1 MQRFWGLFDGSK
13 FYSLRAKY
21 RKELF
26 DKASAIV
33 LKADIVI
40 DLETS
45 DRVIPLSPSD
55 RHTIATAKDW
65 LKTLEKHYLAGTLGE
80 LWTAGEQI
88 YLHRKGL
95 RYFTDTLAEHKARF
109 ESNYAM
115 DLVSGAQIASWVAE
129 FVIGIALNALTGL
142 PVWAAVL
149 TSALGTITTMLLQIQ
164 SIGNTAAEQSLTYI
178 TYTQSVQVTG
188 LPVWAA
194 VLTSALGT
202 ITTMLLQ
209 IQSIGNTA
217 AEQSLTYIT
226 YTQSVQAHQAQ
237 SRLQTLGG
245 RKALQEGALE
255 IYQGYSNYANGFRYK
270 NYSAGSETYQPSQP
284 YTPSHLQTKPQESQ
298 QDQNLKQ
305 LDEQTQGRAHYDLA
319 GNEGFMQKISPH
331 TPLAQAKE
339 PENDLAYRQNT
350 LNNNSQD
357 LRKVLSELAIYL
369 GSTEQYSSS
378 DYLQAV
384 YDFNFNLKEE
394 QFHTYAQ
401 SRDFLAQNR
410 RYNHAL
416 RASELAYSK
425 HLAKKAAH
433 KDSQALENPYSSLHP
448 QTPSDQNPTPQPPSK
463 IQENIIKL
471 ELESSL
477 KAQGLDDEQVSQL
490 VWGSEQE
497 SEQQQAAREQAYK
510 QAKIKHLKA
519 LDSTKATKAIKAYD
533 LLINYATYIA
543 MNDRT
548 YKKNIATKLQNLY
561 TQGYNEFLA
570 HQVLAEQ
577 GATLHASD
585 FNTREVWQQ
594 MKESLCGSDVFVYK
608 NGEMKREHL
617 ACNAGFWSD
626 IGKFWCEHHIRHT
639 PKLPRPSSHECAR
652 YFYHQATL
660 PYAKA
665 QELALSW
672 HEILRWQSG
681 GDSDPYQTLE
691 LGNLDHERLGGDTPP
706 YGIRFNPN
714 LDKDLKSYLQ
724 DAPIGEFFSSA
735 LAQEI
740 KKLER

>member
-21 RKELF
+21 RSELF

-45 DRVIPLSPSD
+45 DRVLPLSPSD

-149 TSALGTITTMLLQIQ
+149 TSALATITTMLVQIQ
-164 SIGNTAAEQSLTYI
+164 SIGNQ
-178 TYTQSVQVTG
+178 
-188 LPVWAA
+188 
-194 VLTSALGT
+194 
-202 ITTMLLQ
+202 
-209 IQSIGNTA
+209 A

-226 YTQSVQAHQAQ
+226 YTQSVQATHAQ

-284 YTPSHLQTKPQESQ
+284 YTPSHLQTKPKESAET
-298 QDQNLKQ
+298 QNLKQ
-305 LDEQTQGRAHYDLA
+305 LDEHTQGRAHYDLA
-319 GNEGFMQKISPH
+319 GNEGFMQKISPQ

-357 LRKVLSELAIYL
+357 LRKALSELAIYL

-384 YDFNFNLKEE
+384 YDFNFSLKEE

-448 QTPSDQNPTPQPPSK
+448 QTPSDQESAPQPPSK

-477 KAQGLDDEQVSQL
+477 KAQGLDDEQVYQL

-533 LLINYATYIA
+533 LLINYATYID

-577 GATLHASD
+577 GITLHASD
-585 FNTREVWQQ
+585 FNAREVWQQ

-626 IGKFWCEHHIRHT
+626 IGKFWCEHHIRRT

-665 QELALSW
+665 QELALSC

-691 LGNLDHERLGGDTPP
+691 LGNLDHERLGGTIAP

-714 LDKDLKSYLQ
+714 LDKDLESYLQ

-740 KKLER
+740 KKLESSAK

>member
-26 DKASAIV
+26 DKASALV

-40 DLETS
+40 DLESS
-45 DRVIPLSPSD
+45 DRVLPLSPSD

-149 TSALGTITTMLLQIQ
+149 TSALATITTML
-164 SIGNTAAEQSLTYI
+164 
-178 TYTQSVQVTG
+178 V
-188 LPVWAA
+188 
-194 VLTSALGT
+194 
-202 ITTMLLQ
+202 Q

-237 SRLQTLGG
+237 RRLQSLGG

-284 YTPSHLQTKPQESQ
+284 YTPSHLQTKPKESAET
-298 QDQNLKQ
+298 QNLKQ

-425 HLAKKAAH
+425 HLAKKAAQ
-433 KDSQALENPYSSLHP
+433 KSKQALENPYHTLEP
-448 QTPSDQNPTPQPPSK
+448 QPPSDQDPTPQPPSK

-577 GATLHASD
+577 GITLHASD
-585 FNTREVWQQ
+585 FNAREVWQQ

-617 ACNAGFWSD
+617 ACNAGFWN
-626 IGKFWCEHHIRHT
+626 GVGGFWCEHHIRRT

-681 GDSDPYQTLE
+681 GDSNPYQTLE
-691 LGNLDHERLGGDTPP
+691 LVGNLDHEQLLGGDTPP

-714 LDKDLKSYLQ
+714 LDKNLETYLQ

-740 KKLER
+740 KKLESSLSQT

>member
-1 MQRFWGLFDGSK
+1 MERFWGLFDGSK

-21 RKELF
+21 RSELF

-45 DRVIPLSPSD
+45 DRVLPLSPSD

-149 TSALGTITTMLLQIQ
+149 TSALTTITTMLVQIQ
-164 SIGNTAAEQSLTYI
+164 SIGNQ
-178 TYTQSVQVTG
+178 
-188 LPVWAA
+188 
-194 VLTSALGT
+194 
-202 ITTMLLQ
+202 
-209 IQSIGNTA
+209 A

-226 YTQSVQAHQAQ
+226 YTQSVQATHAQ

-298 QDQNLKQ
+298 QSQNLKQ
-305 LDEQTQGRAHYDLA
+305 LDEHTQGRAHYDLA
-319 GNEGFMQKISPH
+319 GNEGFMQKISPQ

-448 QTPSDQNPTPQPPSK
+448 QTPSDQNPPPQPPSK

-533 LLINYATYIA
+533 LLINYTTYIA

-577 GATLHASD
+577 GITLHAND
-585 FNTREVWQQ
+585 FNAREVWQQ

-626 IGKFWCEHHIRHT
+626 IGKFWCENHIRHT

-665 QELALSW
+665 QELALSK

-681 GDSDPYQTLE
+681 GDSNPYQTLE
-691 LGNLDHERLGGDTPP
+691 LGNLDHGRLGGTSDP

-714 LDKDLKSYLQ
+714 LDKDLESYLQ
-724 DAPIGEFFSSA
+724 AAPIGEFFSSA
-735 LAQEI
+735 IKREI
-740 KKLER
+740 EKLESSTK

>member
-1 MQRFWGLFDGSK
+1 MERFWGLFDGGK

-21 RKELF
+21 RSELF

-45 DRVIPLSPSD
+45 DRVLPLSPSD

-129 FVIGIALNALTGL
+129 FVIGVALNALTGL

-149 TSALGTITTMLLQIQ
+149 TSALGTIITMLVQIQ
-164 SIGNTAAEQSLTYI
+164 SIGNTAAEQALTYI
-178 TYTQSVQVTG
+178 TYTQS
-188 LPVWAA
+188 L
-194 VLTSALGT
+194 
-202 ITTMLLQ
+202 
-209 IQSIGNTA
+209 
-217 AEQSLTYIT
+217 
-226 YTQSVQAHQAQ
+226 QAHQAQ
-237 SRLQTLGG
+237 RRLQSLGG
-245 RKALQEGALE
+245 RKALQEGALD

-284 YTPSHLQTKPQESQ
+284 YTPSHLQTKPEPSQ
-298 QDQNLKQ
+298 QSQNLKQ
-305 LDEQTQGRAHYDLA
+305 LDEHTQGRAHYDLA
-319 GNEGFMQKISPH
+319 GNEGFMQKISPQ

-384 YDFNFNLKEE
+384 YDFNFSLKEE

-448 QTPSDQNPTPQPPSK
+448 QTPSDQETPQPPSK

-477 KAQGLDDEQVSQL
+477 KAQGIDDEQVSQL

-519 LDSTKATKAIKAYD
+519 LDSTKASKAIKAYD
-533 LLINYATYIA
+533 LLINYAQQLAHIEQALESSLIPT
-543 MNDRT
+543 
-548 YKKNIATKLQNLY
+548 LQNLY
-561 TQGYNEFLA
+561 TQAPNEVLA
-570 HQVLAEQ
+570 H
-577 GATLHASD
+577 
-585 FNTREVWQQ
+585 R
-594 MKESLCGSDVFVYK
+594 VFVEKSQAYATEIQDK
-608 NGEMKREHL
+608 ALSVWVEFRMKP
-617 ACNAGFWSD
+617 AFKD
-626 IGKFWCEHHIRHT
+626 
-639 PKLPRPSSHECAR
+639 
-652 YFYHQATL
+652 YFYRSTRGVSPRVILELENLDGVYSLAYTSQWLSPNKEPNQTTHPLAYELYQAQKRVWSSYDTNL
-660 PYAKA
+660 WKITHKHLHDNITYFRGLECLQPLQAYLEDTSGAEVFMREIEREL
-665 QELALSW
+665 QELESSLS
-672 HEILRWQSG
+672 
-681 GDSDPYQTLE
+681 
-691 LGNLDHERLGGDTPP
+691 
-706 YGIRFNPN
+706 
-714 LDKDLKSYLQ
+714 
-724 DAPIGEFFSSA
+724 
-735 LAQEI
+735 
-740 KKLER
+740 

>member
-1 MQRFWGLFDGSK
+1 MDRFWGLFDGSK

-21 RKELF
+21 RSELF

-45 DRVIPLSPSD
+45 DRVLPLSPSD

-129 FVIGIALNALTGL
+129 FVIGIALSVFTGL
-142 PVWAAVL
+142 PLWAAVL
-149 TSALGTITTMLLQIQ
+149 TSALTTITTMLVQIQ

-178 TYTQSVQVTG
+178 TYTQS
-188 LPVWAA
+188 
-194 VLTSALGT
+194 
-202 ITTMLLQ
+202 LQ
-209 IQSIGNTA
+209 AT
-217 AEQSLTYIT
+217 
-226 YTQSVQAHQAQ
+226 HAQ

-255 IYQGYSNYANGFRYK
+255 IYQGYSNYANGLRYK

-284 YTPSHLQTKPQESQ
+284 YTPSHLQTKPEPSQ

-319 GNEGFMQKISPH
+319 GNEGFMQKISPQ

-448 QTPSDQNPTPQPPSK
+448 QTPSDQNPSPQPPSK

-570 HQVLAEQ
+570 HQVLAER
-577 GATLHASD
+577 GVILHAQD
-585 FNTREVWQQ
+585 FNTREVWAQ

-617 ACNAGFWSD
+617 ACNAGFWND
-626 IGKFWCEHHIRHT
+626 IGNFWCEHHIRRT

-665 QELALSW
+665 QELALSK

-681 GDSDPYQTLE
+681 GDSNPYQTLE
-691 LGNLDHERLGGDTPP
+691 LGNLDHGRLGGTIYP

-714 LDKDLKSYLQ
+714 LDKDLESYLQ

-740 KKLER
+740 KKLESSAK

>member
-1 MQRFWGLFDGSK
+1 MERFWGLFDGSK

-26 DKASAIV
+26 DKASALV

-45 DRVIPLSPSD
+45 DRVLPLSPSD

-115 DLVSGAQIASWVAE
+115 DLIPPEKIAQWVAE
-129 FVIGIALNALTGL
+129 FVIGIALNAFTGL
-142 PVWAAVL
+142 PLWAAVL
-149 TSALGTITTMLLQIQ
+149 ISALGTITEMLLSIQ
-164 SIGNTAAEQSLTYI
+164 SIGNNEATKALTYI
-178 TYTQSVQVTG
+178 TYTQS
-188 LPVWAA
+188 L
-194 VLTSALGT
+194 
-202 ITTMLLQ
+202 
-209 IQSIGNTA
+209 
-217 AEQSLTYIT
+217 
-226 YTQSVQAHQAQ
+226 QAHQAQ
-237 SRLQTLGG
+237 RRLQSLGG

-284 YTPSHLQTKPQESQ
+284 YTPSHLQTKPEPSQ
-298 QDQNLKQ
+298 QSQNLKQ
-305 LDEQTQGRAHYDLA
+305 LDEHTQGRAHYDLA
-319 GNEGFMQKISPH
+319 GNEGFMQKISPQ

-369 GSTEQYSSS
+369 GSTEQYSVA
-378 DYLQAV
+378 DYLQAI
-384 YDFNFNLKEE
+384 YDFNFSLKEE

-425 HLAKKAAH
+425 HLAKKAAR

-448 QTPSDQNPTPQPPSK
+448 QPPSDQDPTTQPPSK

-490 VWGSEQE
+490 VWGSESE
-497 SEQQQAAREQAYK
+497 SGEQATAREQAYK

-533 LLINYATYIA
+533 LLINYAQQLAHIEQALESSLIPT
-543 MNDRT
+543 
-548 YKKNIATKLQNLY
+548 LQNLY
-561 TQGYNEFLA
+561 TQAPNEVLA
-570 HQVLAEQ
+570 H
-577 GATLHASD
+577 
-585 FNTREVWQQ
+585 R
-594 MKESLCGSDVFVYK
+594 VFVEKSQAYATEIQDK
-608 NGEMKREHL
+608 ALSVWVEFRMKP
-617 ACNAGFWSD
+617 AFKD
-626 IGKFWCEHHIRHT
+626 
-639 PKLPRPSSHECAR
+639 
-652 YFYHQATL
+652 YFYRSTRGVSPRVILELENLDGVYSLAYTSQWLSPNKEPNQTTHPLAYELYQAQKRVWSSYDTNL
-660 PYAKA
+660 WKITHKHLHDNITYFRGLECLQPLQAYLEDTSGAEVFMREIEREL
-665 QELALSW
+665 QELESSLS
-672 HEILRWQSG
+672 
-681 GDSDPYQTLE
+681 
-691 LGNLDHERLGGDTPP
+691 
-706 YGIRFNPN
+706 
-714 LDKDLKSYLQ
+714 
-724 DAPIGEFFSSA
+724 
-735 LAQEI
+735 
-740 KKLER
+740 

>member
-1 MQRFWGLFDGSK
+1 MDRFWGLFDGGK

-21 RKELF
+21 RSELF

-40 DLETS
+40 DLESS
-45 DRVIPLSPSD
+45 DRVLPLSPSD

-80 LWTAGEQI
+80 LWIAGGQI
-88 YLHRKGL
+88 HLHRKGL

-115 DLVSGAQIASWVAE
+115 DLIPPEKIAQWVAE
-129 FVIGIALNALTGL
+129 FIAGVILSALTGL
-142 PVWAAVL
+142 PVWVAVIS
-149 TSALGTITTMLLQIQ
+149 SALSTITTMLLQIQ
-164 SIGNTAAEQSLTYI
+164 KIGNEATAQA
-178 TYTQSVQVTG
+178 
-188 LPVWAA
+188 
-194 VLTSALGT
+194 
-202 ITTMLLQ
+202 
-209 IQSIGNTA
+209 
-217 AEQSLTYIT
+217 LTYIT
-226 YTQSVQAHQAQ
+226 YTQSVQARNAQ
-237 SRLQTLGG
+237 SRLKTLGG

-284 YTPSHLQTKPQESQ
+284 YTPSHLQTKPPESQ

-305 LDEQTQGRAHYDLA
+305 LDEHTQGRAHYDLA
-319 GNEGFMQKISPH
+319 GNEGFMQKISPN

-369 GSTEQYSSS
+369 GSTEQYSVA
-378 DYLQAV
+378 DYLQAI
-384 YDFNFNLKEE
+384 YDFNFSLKEE
-394 QFHTYAQ
+394 QFHTYVQ
-401 SRDFLAQNR
+401 SKDFLAQSR

-416 RASELAYSK
+416 RANDLAYSK
-425 HLAKKAAH
+425 ILAKKAAQ
-433 KDSQALENPYSSLHP
+433 KSKQTLENPYSSLELNR
-448 QTPSDQNPTPQPPSK
+448 PSDQESTTQPPSK

-477 KAQGLDDEQVSQL
+477 RAQGLDDEQVSQL

-497 SEQQQAAREQAYK
+497 SEQQQTAREQAYK

-519 LDSTKATKAIKAYD
+519 LDSTKASKAIKAYD
-533 LLINYATYIA
+533 LLINYAQQLG

-548 YKKNIATKLQNLY
+548 YKKSIATKLQNLY

-577 GATLHASD
+577 GTTLHASD
-585 FNTREVWQQ
+585 FNAREVWQQ

-626 IGKFWCEHHIRHT
+626 IGKFWCEHHIRRT

-691 LGNLDHERLGGDTPP
+691 LGNLDHGRLGGTSDP
-706 YGIRFNPN
+706 YGIQFNPN
-714 LDKDLKSYLQ
+714 LDKDLESYLQ

-740 KKLER
+740 KKLESNLSQT

>member
-1 MQRFWGLFDGSK
+1 MDRFWGLFDGGK

-21 RKELF
+21 RSELF

-40 DLETS
+40 DLESS
-45 DRVIPLSPSD
+45 DRVLPLSPSD
-55 RHTIATAKDW
+55 TNTLATAKDP
-65 LKTLEKHYLAGTLGE
+65 LKALKDKYLAGTLGE
-80 LWTAGEQI
+80 LWIAGGQI
-88 YLHRKGL
+88 HLHRKGL
-95 RYFTDTLAEHKARF
+95 RFFTDTLAEHKARF

-115 DLVSGAQIASWVAE
+115 DLIPPELIALWVAE
-129 FVIGIALNALTGL
+129 FIAGVILSALTGI
-142 PVWAAVL
+142 PVWLAVIS
-149 TSALGTITTMLLQIQ
+149 SALGTITTILVQIQ
-164 SIGNTAAEQSLTYI
+164 KIGNEASEQ
-178 TYTQSVQVTG
+178 
-188 LPVWAA
+188 A
-194 VLTSALGT
+194 
-202 ITTMLLQ
+202 
-209 IQSIGNTA
+209 
-217 AEQSLTYIT
+217 LTYIT
-226 YTQSVQAHQAQ
+226 YTQSVQATHAQ
-237 SRLQTLGG
+237 SRLKTLGG

-298 QDQNLKQ
+298 QSQNLKQ
-305 LDEQTQGRAHYDLA
+305 LDEHTQGRAHYDLA
-319 GNEGFMQKISPH
+319 GNEGFMQKISPN
-331 TPLAQAKE
+331 TPLAQSKE

-369 GSTEQYSSS
+369 GSTEQYSVA
-378 DYLQAV
+378 DYLQAI
-384 YDFNFNLKEE
+384 YDFNFSLKEE

-401 SRDFLAQNR
+401 SKDFLAQSR

-416 RASELAYSK
+416 RANDLAYSK
-425 HLAKKAAH
+425 ILAKTRAH
-433 KDSQALENPYSSLHP
+433 KDSQALENPYSSLELN
-448 QTPSDQNPTPQPPSK
+448 QPSRQESTTQPPSK

-477 KAQGLDDEQVSQL
+477 RAQGLDDEQVSKL
-490 VWGSEQE
+490 VWGSESE
-497 SEQQQAAREQAYK
+497 SGEQATAREQAYK

-519 LDSTKATKAIKAYD
+519 LDSTKASKAIKAYD
-533 LLINYATYIA
+533 LLINYAQQLAHIEQALESNLIPT
-543 MNDRT
+543 
-548 YKKNIATKLQNLY
+548 LQNLY

-577 GATLHASD
+577 GITLHASD
-585 FNTREVWQQ
+585 FNAREVWQQ

-626 IGKFWCEHHIRHT
+626 IGKFWCEHHIRRT

-691 LGNLDHERLGGDTPP
+691 LGNLDHGRLGGTSDP

-714 LDKDLKSYLQ
+714 LDKDLESYLQ

-740 KKLER
+740 KELESSLSQT

>member
-21 RKELF
+21 RSELF

-45 DRVIPLSPSD
+45 DRVLPLSPSD

-129 FVIGIALNALTGL
+129 FFIGIALNALTGL
-142 PVWAAVL
+142 PVWVAVL
-149 TSALGTITTMLLQIQ
+149 TSALTTITTMLI
-164 SIGNTAAEQSLTYI
+164 
-178 TYTQSVQVTG
+178 
-188 LPVWAA
+188 
-194 VLTSALGT
+194 
-202 ITTMLLQ
+202 Q

-226 YTQSVQAHQAQ
+226 YTQSVQATHAQ

-284 YTPSHLQTKPQESQ
+284 YTPSHLQTKPEPSQ

-319 GNEGFMQKISPH
+319 GNEGFMQKISPQ

-384 YDFNFNLKEE
+384 YDFNFSLKEE

-401 SRDFLAQNR
+401 SKDFLAQSR

-416 RASELAYSK
+416 RANDLAYSK
-425 HLAKKAAH
+425 ILAKKAAH

-448 QTPSDQNPTPQPPSK
+448 QTPTDQNPTPQPPSK

-477 KAQGLDDEQVSQL
+477 RAQGLDDEQVSQL

-497 SEQQQAAREQAYK
+497 SEQQQATRERAYK

-519 LDSTKATKAIKAYD
+519 LDSTKASKAIKAYD

-577 GATLHASD
+577 GETLHASD
-585 FNTREVWQQ
+585 FNTREVWAQ
-594 MKESLCGSDVFVYK
+594 MRSALCKTDVFVYNNRLNQFERVK
-608 NGEMKREHL
+608 LECGGLWCSESDHHL
-617 ACNAGFWSD
+617 H
-626 IGKFWCEHHIRHT
+626 KVR
-639 PKLPRPSSHECAR
+639 LPRPSSHECAR

-681 GDSDPYQTLE
+681 GDSNPYQTLE
-691 LGNLDHERLGGDTPP
+691 LGNLDHGRLGGTSDP

-714 LDKDLKSYLQ
+714 LDKDLESYLQ

-740 KKLER
+740 KKLESSLSQT

>member
-1 MQRFWGLFDGSK
+1 MDRFWGLFDGGK

-21 RKELF
+21 RRELF

-33 LKADIVI
+33 LRADIVI
-40 DLETS
+40 DLESS
-45 DRVIPLSPSD
+45 DRVLPLSPSD
-55 RHTIATAKDW
+55 TNTLATAKDP
-65 LKTLEKHYLAGTLGE
+65 LKALKDKYLAGTLGE
-80 LWTAGEQI
+80 LWIAGGQI
-88 YLHRKGL
+88 HLHRKGL
-95 RYFTDTLAEHKARF
+95 RFFTDTLAEHKARF

-115 DLVSGAQIASWVAE
+115 DLIPPEQIALWVAE
-129 FVIGIALNALTGL
+129 FIAGIILNALTGL

-149 TSALGTITTMLLQIQ
+149 LSALGTITTILVQIQ
-164 SIGNTAAEQSLTYI
+164 KIGNEATEQ
-178 TYTQSVQVTG
+178 
-188 LPVWAA
+188 A
-194 VLTSALGT
+194 
-202 ITTMLLQ
+202 
-209 IQSIGNTA
+209 
-217 AEQSLTYIT
+217 LTYIT
-226 YTQSVQAHQAQ
+226 YTQSVQATHAQ
-237 SRLQTLGG
+237 SRLKTLGG

-298 QDQNLKQ
+298 PSQNLKQ

-319 GNEGFMQKISPH
+319 GNEGFMQKISPN

-369 GSTEQYSSS
+369 GSTEQYSVA
-378 DYLQAV
+378 DYLQAI
-384 YDFNFNLKEE
+384 YDFNFSLKEE

-401 SRDFLAQNR
+401 SKDFLAQSR
-410 RYNHAL
+410 RYNYAL
-416 RASELAYSK
+416 RANDLAYSK
-425 HLAKKAAH
+425 ILAKKAAQ
-433 KDSQALENPYSSLHP
+433 KSKQALEDPYHALEL

-477 KAQGLDDEQVSQL
+477 RAQGLDDEQVSKL

-497 SEQQQAAREQAYK
+497 SEQQQTAREQAYK

-519 LDSTKATKAIKAYD
+519 LDPTKASKAIKAYD
-533 LLINYATYIA
+533 LLINYTTYIA

-585 FNTREVWQQ
+585 FNAREVWQQ

-626 IGKFWCEHHIRHT
+626 IGKFWCEHHIRRT

-652 YFYHQATL
+652 YFYYQDQI
-660 PYAKA
+660 PYPKA
-665 QELALSW
+665 IELALSW

-691 LGNLDHERLGGDTPP
+691 LGNLDHERLGGTISPP
-706 YGIRFNPN
+706 YDIRFNPN
-714 LDKDLKSYLQ
+714 LDKDLESYLQ
-724 DAPIGEFFSSA
+724 DAPIGEFFSST

-740 KKLER
+740 KKLESSLS

>member
-45 DRVIPLSPSD
+45 DRVLPLSLSD
-55 RHTIATAKDW
+55 RHTLTTAKDP

-80 LWTAGEQI
+80 LWLAGEQI

-115 DLVSGAQIASWVAE
+115 DLIPPEKIAQWVAE
-129 FVIGIALNALTGL
+129 FVIGIALSVFTGL
-142 PVWAAVL
+142 PLWAAVL
-149 TSALGTITTMLLQIQ
+149 TSALGTITEMLLSIQ
-164 SIGNTAAEQSLTYI
+164 SIGNNATTKALTYI
-178 TYTQSVQVTG
+178 TYTQS
-188 LPVWAA
+188 L
-194 VLTSALGT
+194 
-202 ITTMLLQ
+202 
-209 IQSIGNTA
+209 
-217 AEQSLTYIT
+217 
-226 YTQSVQAHQAQ
+226 QAHQAQ

-255 IYQGYSNYANGFRYK
+255 IYQGYSNYANGLRYK

-298 QDQNLKQ
+298 QTQNLKQ
-305 LDEQTQGRAHYDLA
+305 LDEQTQGRAHFSLG

-357 LRKVLSELAIYL
+357 LRTTLMELANYL

-384 YDFNFNLKEE
+384 YDFNFSLKEE

-433 KDSQALENPYSSLHP
+433 KDSQALENPYSSLEL
-448 QTPSDQNPTPQPPSK
+448 QNPSDQDQTTQPPSK

-519 LDSTKATKAIKAYD
+519 LDPAKATKAIKAYD
-533 LLINYATYIA
+533 LLINYVTHIT
-543 MNDRT
+543 MNDQT
-548 YKKNIATKLQNLY
+548 YKKSIVTKLQNLY
-561 TQGYNEFLA
+561 SKGYNEFLA

-577 GATLHASD
+577 GITLHASD
-585 FNTREVWQQ
+585 FNAREVWAQ

-626 IGKFWCEHHIRHT
+626 IGKFWCEHHIRRT

-681 GDSDPYQTLE
+681 GDSDPYQYLT
-691 LGNLDHERLGGDTPP
+691 LGNLDHGRLGGDTDP
-706 YGIRFNPN
+706 YGIRFNPK
-714 LDKDLKSYLQ
+714 LDKDLESYLQ
-724 DAPIGEFFSSA
+724 AAPIGEFFSSA

-740 KKLER
+740 KKLESSLSQT

>member
-1 MQRFWGLFDGSK
+1 MERFWGLFDGSK

-26 DKASAIV
+26 DKASALV

-45 DRVIPLSPSD
+45 DRVLPLSPSD

-149 TSALGTITTMLLQIQ
+149 LSALGTITTML
-164 SIGNTAAEQSLTYI
+164 
-178 TYTQSVQVTG
+178 V
-188 LPVWAA
+188 
-194 VLTSALGT
+194 
-202 ITTMLLQ
+202 Q

-226 YTQSVQAHQAQ
+226 YTQSVQATHAQ
-237 SRLQTLGG
+237 NRLQTLGG

-284 YTPSHLQTKPQESQ
+284 YTPSHLQTKPEPSQ

-305 LDEQTQGRAHYDLA
+305 LDEHTQGRAHYDLA
-319 GNEGFMQKISPH
+319 GNEGFMQKISPQ

-384 YDFNFNLKEE
+384 YDFNFSLKEE

-425 HLAKKAAH
+425 HLAKKAAQ

-448 QTPSDQNPTPQPPSK
+448 QPPSDQDPTTQPPSK

-577 GATLHASD
+577 GITLHASD
-585 FNTREVWQQ
+585 FNAREVWQQ

-626 IGKFWCEHHIRHT
+626 IGNFWCEHHIRRT

-714 LDKDLKSYLQ
+714 LDKDLESYLQ

-740 KKLER
+740 KKLESSLSQT

>member
-45 DRVIPLSPSD
+45 DRVLPLSPSD

-115 DLVSGAQIASWVAE
+115 DLIPPEKIAQWVAE
-129 FVIGIALNALTGL
+129 FVTGIALSVLTGL

-149 TSALGTITTMLLQIQ
+149 TSALTTITTMLVQIQ
-164 SIGNTAAEQSLTYI
+164 SIGNTAATKALTYI
-178 TYTQSVQVTG
+178 TYTQS
-188 LPVWAA
+188 L
-194 VLTSALGT
+194 
-202 ITTMLLQ
+202 
-209 IQSIGNTA
+209 
-217 AEQSLTYIT
+217 
-226 YTQSVQAHQAQ
+226 QAHQAQ

-284 YTPSHLQTKPQESQ
+284 YTPSHLQTKPEPSQ

-319 GNEGFMQKISPH
+319 GNEGFMQKISPQ

-384 YDFNFNLKEE
+384 YDYNFSLKEE

-416 RASELAYSK
+416 RASQLPYSK
-425 HLAKKAAH
+425 HFTKKNAH
-433 KDSQALENPYSSLHP
+433 KDSQALENPYSSLEIAP
-448 QTPSDQNPTPQPPSK
+448 PSDQDPTTKPPSK

-519 LDSTKATKAIKAYD
+519 LDPAKATKAIKAYD

-543 MNDRT
+543 MNDQT
-548 YKKNIATKLQNLY
+548 YKKSIVTKLQNLY

-577 GATLHASD
+577 GIALHASD
-585 FNTREVWQQ
+585 FNTREVWAQ
-594 MKESLCGSDVFVYK
+594 MRGALCKTDVFVYNNRLNQFERVK
-608 NGEMKREHL
+608 LECGGLWCWESDHHL
-617 ACNAGFWSD
+617 H
-626 IGKFWCEHHIRHT
+626 KVR
-639 PKLPRPSSHECAR
+639 LPRPSSHECAR

-665 QELALSW
+665 QELALSK

-691 LGNLDHERLGGDTPP
+691 LGNLDHGRLGGDTDP
-706 YGIRFNPN
+706 YGIRFNPK
-714 LDKDLKSYLQ
+714 LDKDLESYLQ
-724 DAPIGEFFSSA
+724 AAPIGEFFSSA

-740 KKLER
+740 KKLESSLSQT